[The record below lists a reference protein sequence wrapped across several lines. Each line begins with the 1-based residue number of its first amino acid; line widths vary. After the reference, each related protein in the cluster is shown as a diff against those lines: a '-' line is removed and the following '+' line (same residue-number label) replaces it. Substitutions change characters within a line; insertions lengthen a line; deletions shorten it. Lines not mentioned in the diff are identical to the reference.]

1 MNLTESLNR
10 KLKDNQ
16 GMTLVEVIVSMA
28 LLGIL
33 AAMLI
38 TILTTSLLLSI
49 RSGDN
54 TRATVSAGAQM
65 SDVLLTPPTGEPAA
79 TAVVTFH
86 GSDATT
92 LSSNPIDGSF
102 VTRDETVNKGDSTM
116 KSFVIED

>member
-1 MNLTESLNR
+1 MNLTETLKR
-10 KLKDNQ
+10 KMTDNQ

-65 SDVLLTPPTGEPAA
+65 SVVLLTPPTGEPAA

-92 LSSNPIDGSF
+92 LSSDPIDGSF
-102 VTRDETVNKGDSTM
+102 VTRDEIVNQGDAAM